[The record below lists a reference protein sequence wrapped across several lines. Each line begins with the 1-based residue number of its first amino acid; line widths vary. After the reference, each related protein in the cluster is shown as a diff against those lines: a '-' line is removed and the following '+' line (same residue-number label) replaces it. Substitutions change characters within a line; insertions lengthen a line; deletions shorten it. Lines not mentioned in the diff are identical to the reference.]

1 MVEVKDNPHGMD
13 NTNSQIKFKVT
24 MLKSNLWDYSNT
36 HILVL
41 GTITVVGQGADAT
54 AIANKNTNDR

>member
-1 MVEVKDNPHGMD
+1 MY

-54 AIANKNTNDR
+54 AIAKKNTNDR

>member
-1 MVEVKDNPHGMD
+1 MY

-24 MLKSNLWDYSNT
+24 MLKSNLWDCSNT

>member
-1 MVEVKDNPHGMD
+1 MAEVKDNPHGMY
-13 NTNSQIKFKVT
+13 NTNSEIKFKVT

-36 HILVL
+36 YILVL
-41 GTITVVGQGADAT
+41 GTITVVGQGADTT

>member
-1 MVEVKDNPHGMD
+1 MY

-36 HILVL
+36 YILVL

-54 AIANKNTNDR
+54 AIAKKNTNDR